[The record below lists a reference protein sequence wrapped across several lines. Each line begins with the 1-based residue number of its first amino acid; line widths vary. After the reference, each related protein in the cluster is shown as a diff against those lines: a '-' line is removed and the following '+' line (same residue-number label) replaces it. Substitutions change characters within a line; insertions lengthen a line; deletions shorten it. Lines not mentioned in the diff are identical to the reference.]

1 MTPDYDSDFTTTDR
15 MLDFD
20 LDHMLYQADRPRQY
34 AAGRRCCHDGCK
46 TILSRYNS
54 GETCELH
61 EPEPDFTVYLGM
73 QFHVCDTCGRLD
85 FEKAFRRL
93 THDERATTCLK
104 CEAKDRAAKM
114 KTARAKETAGAVRGC
129 LRMVP
134 CNKCH
139 ALRPADSK
147 HFTIRLGGVRNST
160 CRVCERK
167 KRNDRYHIKTYGMT
181 RAEYKARG
189 NS

>member
-1 MTPDYDSDFTTTDR
+1 VSQANR
-15 MLDFD
+15 NERWCLDD
-20 LDHMLYQADRPRQY
+20 WNVTANWTKTY

-46 TILSRYNS
+46 TILSRYNG
-54 GETCELH
+54 GETCEMH
-61 EPEPDFTVYLGM
+61 EAEPDFMVYLGM
-73 QFHVCDTCGRLD
+73 RFIVCDTCGRLD

-93 THDERATTCLK
+93 TPDKRATTCLK
-104 CEAKDRAAKM
+104 CEAKQKRASDRAAM
-114 KTARAKETAGAVRGC
+114 AKTAAGAVRGC
-129 LRMVP
+129 LRMVR
-134 CNKCH
+134 CNKCE
-139 ALRPADSK
+139 ALKPADSK
-147 HFTIRLGGVRNST
+147 HFTIRLDGGRSST